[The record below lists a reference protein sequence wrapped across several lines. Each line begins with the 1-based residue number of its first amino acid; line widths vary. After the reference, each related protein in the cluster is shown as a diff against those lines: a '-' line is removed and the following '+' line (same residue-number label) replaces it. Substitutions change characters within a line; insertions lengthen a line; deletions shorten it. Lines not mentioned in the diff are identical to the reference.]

1 MSQLMQMIIASGV
14 ITTIMTVIITRLVN
28 RQFDHVKDWQE
39 KKTEN
44 ELLMMIKMDKLG
56 DLTVLMA
63 KKLHDV
69 GIINGDLEDLKKD
82 YKAADEEYDKNI
94 KKLAAEVLR
103 K

>member
-1 MSQLMQMIIASGV
+1 MSQLMQMICASGV
-14 ITTIMTVIITRLVN
+14 ITTIMTLIITRLVN
-28 RQFDHVKDWQE
+28 RQFDQVKEWKE
-39 KKTEN
+39 KKSEN

-63 KKLHDV
+63 KRLHDV
-69 GIINGDLEDLKKD
+69 GIINGDLEEVKND
-82 YKAADEEYDKNI
+82 YKAADDAYDKNI

>member
-1 MSQLMQMIIASGV
+1 MSELLKMIAASG
-14 ITTIMTVIITRLVN
+14 ILTTIMTLIITRIVN
-28 RQFDHVKDWQE
+28 RQFDQVKEWQH

-44 ELLMMIKMDKLG
+44 ELLMMVKMDKLG

-63 KKLHDV
+63 KRLHDV
-69 GIINGDLEDLKKD
+69 GIINGDLEEVKKD
-82 YKAADEEYDKNI
+82 YKAADDAYDKNI